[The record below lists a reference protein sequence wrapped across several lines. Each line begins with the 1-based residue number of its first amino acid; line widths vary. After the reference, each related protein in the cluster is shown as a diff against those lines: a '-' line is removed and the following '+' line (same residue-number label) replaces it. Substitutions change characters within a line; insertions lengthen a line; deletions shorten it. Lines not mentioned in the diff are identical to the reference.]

1 MKPFAT
7 YIFHN
12 GYGYIDP
19 KSENIYDFDFK
30 NYIKQDGNEEDLKWG
45 KAYLQALFTDYNKR

>member
-1 MKPFAT
+1 M

-19 KSENIYDFDFK
+19 QNENIYDFDFK
-30 NYIKQDGNEEDLKWG
+30 NYIKQHGNDDDLKWG
-45 KAYLQALFTDYNKR
+45 KAYMQVLFTDYNKR